1 MDVNPRELQMNAV
14 IATGILG
21 SKTPAGSQA
30 LICFVNLDILF
41 DVSRFMLQVSLLK
54 DVKLSSHPTS

>member
-1 MDVNPRELQMNAV
+1 MNAV

-30 LICFVNLDILF
+30 LSCFVNLDILF
-41 DVSRFMLQVSLLK
+41 DVSSFMLQVSLLK